1 MSICWKSNLKKLVKP
16 QWELTL
22 WRILTLLE
30 SPWSVAAKLFSLK
43 RGRARRGRARYGLR
57 LPSVEDTKALTL
69 LSLRTEKT
77 DASHGPVGSKGARE
91 AARDRAEAAR
101 GVRRRPAI

>member
-1 MSICWKSNLKKLVKP
+1 MVD
-16 QWELTL
+16 LTH
-22 WRILTLLE
+22 LE
-30 SPWSVAAKLFSLK
+30 SLWSVAAKLFSLK
-43 RGRARRGRARYGLR
+43 RGRARRGRACRYGRR